1 MSCGVGSLSAQSPQ
15 GGSSSSRPTR
25 IGYLDTISAVS
36 TVDAPSLSPASLA
49 DGIADRLQRDILEGR
64 IGLGDHL
71 TQDELC
77 ARFGV
82 SRTPIREALMKLE
95 ASHLVQLRP
104 NRGAV
109 VRTPGRREV
118 QEVYELRAELEGFAA
133 ERAASRID
141 RVRLR
146 RLDRLQEDLSE
157 TVQHG
162 PTQAADDDEMIFS
175 TEIGAANDA
184 FHNLILEVA
193 DNDTLQQDVGRLRG
207 RFPKDYVTDA
217 AGSVNDL
224 RALNVTEHDAIRASL
239 ATGDGSAARRAMT
252 GHVAHAG
259 HLLIEHLDRQRFWG

>member
-1 MSCGVGSLSAQSPQ
+1 
-15 GGSSSSRPTR
+15 
-25 IGYLDTISAVS
+25 VS

-49 DGIADRLQRDILEGR
+49 DGIAYRLQRDILEGR
-64 IGLGDHL
+64 ISLGDHL

-95 ASHLVQLRP
+95 ASRLVALRP

-146 RLDRLQEDLSE
+146 RLDHLQEDLSE
-157 TVQHG
+157 TVHEG
-162 PTQAADDDEMIFS
+162 PTLEASGGEIFS

-184 FHNLILEVA
+184 FHDLILEVA
-193 DNDTLQQDVGRLRG
+193 DNDTLQQDVRKLRG

-217 AGSVNDL
+217 AGSANDL
-224 RALNVTEHDAIRASL
+224 RALNVTEHEAIRASL
-239 ATGDGSAARRAMT
+239 AAGDGSAARRAMT
-252 GHVAHAG
+252 DHVAHAG
-259 HLLIEHLDRQRFWG
+259 QLLIEHLDRQRFWG

>member
-1 MSCGVGSLSAQSPQ
+1 VSA
-15 GGSSSSRPTR
+15 
-25 IGYLDTISAVS
+25 
-36 TVDAPSLSPASLA
+36 VDAPSLSPVSLA
-49 DGIADRLQRDILEGR
+49 DGIAYRLQRDILEGR
-64 IGLGDHL
+64 IALGDHL
-71 TQDELC
+71 AQDELC

-95 ASHLVQLRP
+95 ASRLVALRP

-109 VRTPGRREV
+109 VRTPDRREV

-141 RVRLR
+141 RARLR

-157 TVQHG
+157 TVHAG
-162 PTQAADDDEMIFS
+162 PTQVAGCDEMIFS

-184 FHNLILEVA
+184 FHDLILEVA
-193 DNDTLQQDVGRLRG
+193 DNDTLRQDVRRLRG

-217 AGSVNDL
+217 AGGAKDL
-224 RALNVTEHDAIRASL
+224 RALNVTEHDAIRTSVA
-239 ATGDGSAARRAMT
+239 AGDGSAARRAMT

-259 HLLIEHLDRQRFWG
+259 RLLIEHLDRQRFWG

>member
-1 MSCGVGSLSAQSPQ
+1 VSIELLAEAD
-15 GGSSSSRPTR
+15 RATR
-25 IGYLDTISAVS
+25 TAALPADRISGYNFAVS

-49 DGIADRLQRDILEGR
+49 DGIAYRLQRDILEGR
-64 IGLGDHL
+64 IALGDHL
-71 TQDELC
+71 AQDELC

-95 ASHLVQLRP
+95 ASRLVQLRP

-109 VRTPGRREV
+109 VRTPDRREV

-141 RVRLR
+141 RVWLR

-157 TVQHG
+157 TVHDG
-162 PTQAADDDEMIFS
+162 STQAAGGDGTAFS

-184 FHNLILEVA
+184 FHDLVFEVA
-193 DNDTLQQDVGRLRG
+193 DNDTLEHDVRRLRG
-207 RFPKDYVTDA
+207 RFPKDYVTEA
-217 AGSVNDL
+217 AGSADDL
-224 RALNVTEHDAIRASL
+224 RALNVTEHEAIRAAL
-239 ATGDGSAARRAMT
+239 AAGDGSAARRAMT
-252 GHVAHAG
+252 DHVAHAG